1 MKCQS
6 CDKEVGPGSAFC
18 PTCGTKLQAGDL
30 GYGENVLALI
40 RGSTQPGLAKMTQ
53 FDLFVTPARLV
64 AAKIGQDS
72 SSVSGSLGELFLKG
86 IELAA
91 SHAER
96 KAAREKHRPLT
107 LDQILKAN
115 KANRSIPFQ
124 AVTKLELYQGAFGT
138 KIKIQTESEKTSYNV
153 GDLQLETL
161 KRVLPSIPALT
172 GKLVGK

>member
-1 MKCQS
+1 
-6 CDKEVGPGSAFC
+6 
-18 PTCGTKLQAGDL
+18 
-30 GYGENVLALI
+30 
-40 RGSTQPGLAKMTQ
+40 MTQ

-96 KAAREKHRPLT
+96 KAAREEHRALT
-107 LDQILKAN
+107 LDKILKAN